1 MDTNIESNEDY
12 LTQVEQVAREAVRKA
27 GDLVSS
33 RFGGNLNVNAKDQA
47 GHDLVTDVDRESQQL
62 ISEYLN
68 YSFPE
73 HLVIGEEDPE
83 GDEHIAPD
91 WIWAIDPIDG
101 TVNFANGL
109 PVYAVSVGAL
119 YKGAPVAG
127 AVWTGLPD
135 RAAAGGNVF
144 HARRGAGAWSGE
156 NKLEIMNVTNDGSPS
171 PSSIVALPS
180 ALHEGYRIGS
190 ELRRYMGGSRT
201 LGSVA
206 FELCMVASG
215 VLQYAISGPA
225 NSWDFAAGSLIVS
238 EAGGLSL
245 ALDSRGRWRKL
256 ETFAQPYVHDFETS
270 KNIRTWLRPVISGP
284 ASTTNFISK
293 NLRPKARSLSRV
305 VRQTLRL

>member
-1 MDTNIESNEDY
+1 MDTNIESNVDY
-12 LTQVEQVAREAVRKA
+12 LTQVEQVAREAVKKA

-33 RFGGNLNVNAKDQA
+33 RFGGNLNVDAKDQA
-47 GHDLVTDVDRESQQL
+47 GRDLVTDVDRESQQL

-68 YSFPE
+68 RSFPE

-119 YKGAPVAG
+119 YRGTPVAG
-127 AVWTGLPD
+127 AIWTGLPGS
-135 RAAAGGNVF
+135 AGGNVF
-144 HARRGAGAWSGE
+144 HARRGAGAWNGK
-156 NKLEIMNVTNDGSPS
+156 NKLEVMNVTNGGPPS

-180 ALHEGYRIGS
+180 TLHEGYRIGS
-190 ELRRYMGGSRT
+190 ELRRYMGGPRT

-245 ALDSRGRWRKL
+245 ALDSRGCWHKL

-270 KNIRTWLRPVISGP
+270 KNIRSWLRPVISGP
-284 ASTTNFISK
+284 VSTTNFVSK
-293 NLRPKARSLSRV
+293 NLRPKTRSLSRV
-305 VRQTLRL
+305 LRQTLRI

>member
-1 MDTNIESNEDY
+1 MDTKIEANVDY
-12 LTQVEQVAREAVRKA
+12 LAQVEQVAHEAVRKA

-47 GHDLVTDVDRESQQL
+47 GRDLVTDVDRKSQQL

-68 YSFPE
+68 HSFPE

-83 GDEHIAPD
+83 GDERIATD
-91 WIWAIDPIDG
+91 WIWVIDPIDG

-109 PVYAVSVGAL
+109 PIYAISVGAL
-119 YKGAPVAG
+119 YRGVPMAG
-127 AVWTGLPD
+127 AVWTGLSGS
-135 RAAAGGNVF
+135 AGGNVF
-144 HARRGAGAWSGE
+144 HARRGAGAWNGE
-156 NKLEIMNVTNDGSPS
+156 NKLEVMNVTNGGSPS

-180 ALHEGYRIGS
+180 ALHERYRIGS
-190 ELRRYMGGSRT
+190 ELRQYMGARRT

-206 FELCMVASG
+206 LELCMVASG

-245 ALDSRGRWRKL
+245 ALDSRGSWHKL
-256 ETFAQPYVHDFETS
+256 ETFAQPYVHDFETT

-284 ASTTNFISK
+284 EFTTNFISK
-293 NLRPKARSLSRV
+293 NLRPKNRSLSRI
-305 VRQTLRL
+305 VRQSLGL